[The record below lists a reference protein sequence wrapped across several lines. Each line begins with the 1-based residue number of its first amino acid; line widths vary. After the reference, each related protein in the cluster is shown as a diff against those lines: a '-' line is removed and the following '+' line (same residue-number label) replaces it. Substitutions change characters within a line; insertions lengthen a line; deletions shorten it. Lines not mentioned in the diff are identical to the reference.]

1 VLAVC
6 ETKNLRQSSMQHR
19 HGPLRP
25 YVFPS
30 SIINNSACSSSLY
43 KPLHLSLR
51 YQSSSQQPRSKS
63 PAQDSIA
70 ARRSRSFSTI
80 SYLLLDSTS
89 IKAPRSQA
97 TAKSKM
103 QFLSTIMVAILALTP
118 AIMAAPGALR
128 PLEKR
133 SCDCVRLPQCTFT
146 TNLSA
151 C

>member
-6 ETKNLRQSSMQHR
+6 ETKNLRLSSMQHR

-70 ARRSRSFSTI
+70 ARRSRSFSRSPI
-80 SYLLLDSTS
+80 SSSTPHQS
-89 IKAPRSQA
+89 KLPAAKQPPNLKCNSSPPSWPPPAP
-97 TAKSKM
+97 
-103 QFLSTIMVAILALTP
+103 LV
-118 AIMAAPGALR
+118 